1 MKNVSEPEKL
11 ESIRSLQSAI
21 SKSEKAL
28 ARISQKGAS
37 TTLLAGRLHAL
48 RVGLAML
55 ESTWHQEPHA
65 FTLDD
70 IARAREV
77 LTGLLPSIEKIY
89 TRSKAG
95 SSQKTLL
102 ERRMKAL
109 QLAVEAMDERFCG

>member
-70 IARAREV
+70 IA
-77 LTGLLPSIEKIY
+77 GLM
-89 TRSKAG
+89 
-95 SSQKTLL
+95 
-102 ERRMKAL
+102 RRMAGEGTGSRGTDRLTPIHREDLYPFKGRQFSEDPA
-109 QLAVEAMDERFCG
+109 